1 MEMAEEG
8 RSHKLSK
15 AAASTLRR
23 SGRIGCRF
31 QTRMPKIAGKWTRHM
46 DTARFMATNHE
57 GVKRLFDALMDI
69 WVENQYLPEREY
81 SMDESG

>member
-1 MEMAEEG
+1 
-8 RSHKLSK
+8 
-15 AAASTLRR
+15 
-23 SGRIGCRF
+23 
-31 QTRMPKIAGKWTRHM
+31 M

-57 GVKRLFDALMDI
+57 GVERLFDALMDI

>member
-1 MEMAEEG
+1 
-8 RSHKLSK
+8 
-15 AAASTLRR
+15 
-23 SGRIGCRF
+23 
-31 QTRMPKIAGKWTRHM
+31 MPKIAGKWTRHM